1 MIMVLALLLGN
12 SLKNLFSNW
21 KAFIQINMTA
31 LINTTLIH
39 TLFRKVLFWKQLNL
53 VLHGC
58 GNVVIYLPVL
68 TGTQSKTDVDH
79 TLPGKH
85 VATGLPTLLNPC
97 AQVSVQ
103 LLPGYTLPLKQFCEL
118 NEP

>member
-1 MIMVLALLLGN
+1 MNVA
-12 SLKNLFSNW
+12 
-21 KAFIQINMTA
+21 
-31 LINTTLIH
+31 
-39 TLFRKVLFWKQLNL
+39 
-53 VLHGC
+53 C
-58 GNVVIYLPVL
+58 GNVLLYLPCFTAIQL
-68 TGTQSKTDVDH
+68 KTDVDH

-103 LLPGYTLPLKQFCEL
+103 LSPGYTLPLKQFSEL